1 MSYLQALNWRYAAK
15 RMTGRKVPDEVL
27 KNILEASRL
36 APTSMGLQPFDVI
49 VIEDQELREQLSP
62 AIYNQ
67 PQVKESSAL
76 IVFAAWTNITEDQIN
91 DYMENIAATRKVPLE
106 SLSGFKNMLSD
117 SVKGKSPEQIF
128 QWNARQSY
136 IALGYATAA
145 AALEKVDSTPMEGF
159 NAAEVNRILGLEE
172 KGLSAV
178 SILAV
183 GYRDTETD
191 FLAKA
196 PKVRRPAESFISVF
210 AAEPAA

>member
-76 IVFAAWTNITEDQIN
+76 IVFAA
-91 DYMENIAATRKVPLE
+91 
-106 SLSGFKNMLSD
+106 
-117 SVKGKSPEQIF
+117 
-128 QWNARQSY
+128 
-136 IALGYATAA
+136 
-145 AALEKVDSTPMEGF
+145 
-159 NAAEVNRILGLEE
+159 
-172 KGLSAV
+172 
-178 SILAV
+178 
-183 GYRDTETD
+183 
-191 FLAKA
+191 
-196 PKVRRPAESFISVF
+196 
-210 AAEPAA
+210 